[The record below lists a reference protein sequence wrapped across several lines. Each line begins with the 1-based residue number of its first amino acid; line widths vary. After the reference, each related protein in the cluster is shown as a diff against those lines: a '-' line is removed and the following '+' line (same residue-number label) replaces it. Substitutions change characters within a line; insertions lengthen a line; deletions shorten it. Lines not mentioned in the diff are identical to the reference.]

1 MIWNNISF
9 LLSMHTP
16 FLFGIQLKSVE
27 TTHRKKKCVPK
38 TMVFLWFCCFV
49 FSMFWSLGTI
59 RINPNQIWI
68 ILPLGHHVFIKCTL
82 YKSLLK
88 KNKHA
93 QYSLEMCDFPFNGW
107 SLWGC
112 AIVFFCW
119 VKHVL
124 QLKDVPFQIRG
135 NWDILGFFKRNI
147 AFFSENWCYFQ
158 T

>member
-1 MIWNNISF
+1 MLPAPKLPIVWIY
-9 LLSMHTP
+9 LLLFCKSITWFEITLVFCCPCTRLFYLEYNLNWLKLHT
-16 FLFGIQLKSVE
+16 E
-27 TTHRKKKCVPK
+27 KKCVPK

-59 RINPNQIWI
+59 RINRNQIWI

-88 KNKHA
+88 KNKHV

-112 AIVFFCW
+112 VIVFFCW

-124 QLKDVPFQIRG
+124 
-135 NWDILGFFKRNI
+135 
-147 AFFSENWCYFQ
+147 
-158 T
+158 